1 MLRVSAIIL
10 PMNATALAATIGLA
24 LILIDLLLLD
34 RLHGEKPAWREV
46 VLNLNSGHI
55 LMWVFRSVEIAAYA
69 LALKLVNLHWV
80 DHWAPA
86 WQWIFALFAWDL
98 CFYWR
103 HRVHHRVKVLWAVHV
118 VHHQGEH
125 FNLSLCN
132 RNSWYASLTDFPF
145 TCVLALL
152 GVPLHIYIA
161 VSSFH
166 YAIQFLNHCGSAGTL
181 GILEKIFVTPRH
193 HRLHH
198 RAEETYF
205 GRNFGGTFLCWDK
218 LFGTFA
224 VADDQVPPRYGCHGA
239 GNPVSLPFHNPFWTT
254 NEPIFRYFGYRPR
267 IRTADGSFAPSDGYV
282 AVGAL
287 LLYGCLL
294 AYLNRGAIRMDVQT
308 VIPTIAILAGTIM
321 LGSLSDG
328 RRWAFGGWIAVSI
341 ALSSLF
347 FIDPALAGPT
357 AWMLSLS
364 LITHGLAGIKPLLR
378 ARKIQATP

>member
-1 MLRVSAIIL
+1 
-10 PMNATALAATIGLA
+10 MNATALAATVGFA
-24 LILIDLLLLD
+24 LILIDLFLLN

-69 LALKLVNLHWV
+69 LALRLVNLHWV
-80 DHWAPA
+80 DHWPPA

-103 HRVHHRVKVLWAVHV
+103 HRMHHRVKVLWAVHV

-152 GVPLHIYIA
+152 GVPLHVYIA
-161 VSSFH
+161 ISSFH
-166 YAIQFLNHCGSAGTL
+166 YAIQFLNHCGSVGTL
-181 GILEKIFVTPRH
+181 GILERVLVTPRH

-198 RAEETYF
+198 RADERYF

-224 VADDQVPPRYGCHGA
+224 VADDRVPARYGCYGIGESA
-239 GNPVSLPFHNPFWTT
+239 SRPFHNPFWTT
-254 NEPIFRYFGYRPR
+254 NEPIFQYFGYRACSRGPDR
-267 IRTADGSFAPSDGYV
+267 SAASNDGYV
-282 AVGAL
+282 AMGAV

-294 AYLNRGAIRMDVQT
+294 AYLNRGAIGIDRQT
-308 VIPTIAILAGTIM
+308 VMTTIAILAGTIT
-321 LGSLSDG
+321 LGGMSDG
-328 RRWAFGGWIAVSI
+328 GRWALVGWMAVSI
-341 ALSSLF
+341 ALAALCVVDSV
-347 FIDPALAGPT
+347 LAGPA
-357 AWMLSLS
+357 AWVLSLS
-364 LITHGLAGIKPLLR
+364 LMAHGLAGINPLLR
-378 ARKIQATP
+378 TR

>member
-1 MLRVSAIIL
+1 
-10 PMNATALAATIGLA
+10 MNATALAATLGLA
-24 LILIDLLLLD
+24 LILIDLYLLN

-69 LALKLVNLHWV
+69 LALKFVNLHWV
-80 DHWAPA
+80 DRWPSA

-103 HRVHHRVKVLWAVHV
+103 HRIHHRIKVLWAIHV

-145 TCVLALL
+145 TSVLAVL
-152 GVPLHIYIA
+152 GVPLHVYIA

-166 YAIQFLNHCGSAGTL
+166 YAIQFLNHCGSVGTL
-181 GILEKIFVTPRH
+181 GLLEKVLVTPRH

-198 RAEETYF
+198 RAEEKYF
-205 GRNFGGTFLCWDK
+205 GRNFGGTFLWWDK

-224 VADDQVPPRYGCHGA
+224 IADDQASPRYGTGDPA
-239 GNPVSLPFHNPFWTT
+239 ARQRDNPFWTT
-254 NEPIFRYFGYRPR
+254 NEPIFRYFGYRAR
-267 IRTADGSFAPSDGYV
+267 IRSADRSAAPSDGYV
-282 AVGAL
+282 ALGAL

-294 AYLNRGAIRMDVQT
+294 AYLNRGDLGIDMRT
-308 VIPTIAILAGTIM
+308 VMSTIAILSGTIM
-321 LGSLSDG
+321 LGGMSEG
-328 RRWAFGGWIAVSI
+328 RRWAFAGWIAVSMT
-341 ALSSLF
+341 LSSLCF
-347 FIDPALAGPT
+347 VDSWHVGPAT
-357 AWMLSLS
+357 WVLSLS
-364 LITHGLAGIKPLLR
+364 LTAHASAAIKPLLGI
-378 ARKIQATP
+378 KTPEELKPLRDD